1 MSLGEKFS
9 TARHTIE
16 VPRRELLQ
24 KPLQPAARLVQ
35 ALGGLVY
42 GQKVGHSV
50 ITYK

>member
-9 TARHTIE
+9 TSREPVE
-16 VPRRELLQ
+16 VPGRQLLQ
-24 KPLQPAARLVQ
+24 EPLQPAARLVK

-50 ITYK
+50 ITY